1 MVYHR
6 TPRSEKVRS
15 ASMAR
20 ILTAARK
27 LFVQRGY
34 DATTMQDIVREAD
47 TSIGNAYFYFGNKE
61 ELLMTLVEDALRGSW
76 VRFDPIIAAAE
87 PGAAR
92 IAIAVYGQLMTFLV
106 FEKEIFE
113 AAVAGVPRVVRR
125 ATEMSWDRLVGLFK
139 ANFPEREEKELLMAA
154 VAIGGADRI
163 AVEFSL
169 AGVLN
174 LPAKDLADFLVRWHL
189 RALELPEREIA
200 RVLRI
205 AARMVKAAKVGGRSP
220 SRKAAARLAR

>member
-1 MVYHR
+1 MVYRR

-20 ILTAARK
+20 ILSAARK
-27 LFVQRGY
+27 LFAQRGY
-34 DATTMQDIVREAD
+34 DATTMQDIVGEAG
-47 TSIGNAYFYFGNKE
+47 TSIGNAYFYFGHKE
-61 ELLMTLVEDALRGSW
+61 ELLMTLVEDALRASW
-76 VRFDPIIAAAE
+76 VRFDPIIASAE

-106 FEKEIFE
+106 FERELFA

-125 ATEMSWDRLVGLFK
+125 ATEMSWDRMVGLFK
-139 ANFPEREEKELLMAA
+139 ANFPEREEKQLLMAA

-174 LPAKDLADFLVRWHL
+174 IPAKELADFLVRWHL
-189 RALELPEREIA
+189 RALDVPEREIG

-205 AARMVKAAKVGGRSP
+205 AARMVKAKKG
-220 SRKAAARLAR
+220 